1 MRNQQAVIGAVM
13 CRSVPERKSH
23 RILSLH
29 REIALVFRVE
39 REENESA
46 RSVRFVDFQE
56 YKAQRNMIAREIG
69 RCELSYTSK

>member
-13 CRSVPERKSH
+13 CGSVSERKSH

-29 REIALVFRVE
+29 REIELVFRVE

-46 RSVRFVDFQE
+46 RSVRLVDFQE
-56 YKAQRNMIAREIG
+56 YKAPKKFDCARNWALRVIIH
-69 RCELSYTSK
+69 